1 MTTAELVNL
10 ILDKLRT
17 GRVTFIAITELEYD
31 DPCGCMR
38 IEYGGNSYDICHDP
52 EADSVLVTHDFITDN
67 YSRHL
72 EGILNGHVRNEEG
85 ELVIDNHDA

>member
-17 GRVTFIAITELEYD
+17 GRVTFHSIAGIID
-31 DPCGCMR
+31 F
-38 IEYGGNSYDICHDP
+38 EYGYQRY
-52 EADSVLVTHDFITDN
+52 EAFFNEDNKITVVRPYSPLIGLIDN
-67 YSRHL
+67 YSRHI